1 MTAAKERYTTPPS
14 SGLAPLQRLLQHA
27 AAPAVGGGADR
38 APKTSEQ
45 VLATL
50 ADGLDSP
57 NASSYDAVLVSERYA
72 AMETAAVCVP
82 APVAARRTIGKSRNH
97 RAVGRGAQLRDA
109 YLEHTHWS
117 TGHWVRVRA
126 LSSTC
131 SAHQVRLLS
140 HWFAQRLA
148 LSEGCWP
155 PRARQPLQP
164 RPRSSDVAGQNAAS
178 GGARPWVQHPG
189 ARAGFCMAAQAKP
202 APAPAHYRPQGLTVA
217 AQAKPARPAS

>member
-1 MTAAKERYTTPPS
+1 MMAAKERLYTTPPS

-72 AMETAAVCVP
+72 AMETVAVC
-82 APVAARRTIGKSRNH
+82 APPTIAARRTIGKHRNH

-109 YLEHTHWS
+109 YLQHTHWS
-117 TGHWVRVRA
+117 TGHWVRARASPLVRPA
-126 LSSTC
+126 C
-131 SAHQVRLLS
+131 SARLLG
-140 HWFAQRLA
+140 HWFRL
-148 LSEGCWP
+148 
-155 PRARQPLQP
+155 R
-164 RPRSSDVAGQNAAS
+164 
-178 GGARPWVQHPG
+178 
-189 ARAGFCMAAQAKP
+189 
-202 APAPAHYRPQGLTVA
+202 
-217 AQAKPARPAS
+217 